1 MLTKEELPGAWE
13 EVHKLFDEADSE
25 SDFLLGWKRVYFE
38 RDDVKLV
45 AFVGNEEDGDYCGAE
60 VRDTITLTSGEDSAA
75 LIDWERGEDLW
86 NFDAKH
92 YLDEIA
98 LVALNLL
105 RAVIGWSEEE
115 VYDYLIVHKD
125 EIVASAVAAARSG

>member
-45 AFVGNEEDGDYCGAE
+45 AFVGNEEDGDYC
-60 VRDTITLTSGEDSAA
+60 GEDSAA